1 MHGIGYHNRP
11 SQLGIETRD
20 GCSQCNTSQFFWSF
34 GKVCKSIQF
43 LSHIFFGHG
52 LSLSLEATGHVWSPA
67 SQASSPPMVPGQD
80 LDQLKYDVGELKD
93 LLGRSANCETGC
105 LFLGPQ
111 QVPGGFCQ
119 TLRSRLFDHFHPKT
133 WRFVDDSQVTGL
145 E

>member
-20 GCSQCNTSQFFWSF
+20 GCSQCKTSQFFWSF

-43 LSHIFFGHG
+43 LSHNFFFGHR
-52 LSLSLEATGHVWSPA
+52 LSLSLEATGHVWSPD
-67 SQASSPPMVPGQD
+67 SQAPSPPMVPGQD
-80 LDQLKYDVGELKD
+80 LDQLRYDVGELKD

-119 TLRSRLFDHFHPKT
+119 I
-133 WRFVDDSQVTGL
+133 
-145 E
+145 